1 MRDQRFQALAAAP
14 KIVERLVRVL
24 PNDRLD
30 DRLHSE
36 SFTPREVI
44 ALLADTEQVVLDRL
58 RMAVNKPGSEIPWYD
73 PTERARDHHYGDKN
87 VFHEAEVYESRRSTT
102 MEFLEELKEED
113 FKKSF
118 TLSGRG
124 NLSVEDY
131 LVLVMAH
138 DLERIGQVTEILA
151 TEVASIA

>member
-1 MRDQRFQALAAAP
+1 
-14 KIVERLVRVL
+14 
-24 PNDRLD
+24 
-30 DRLHSE
+30 
-36 SFTPREVI
+36 
-44 ALLADTEQVVLDRL
+44 
-58 RMAVNKPGSEIPWYD
+58 MAVNKPGSEIPWYD